1 MLKIAVLGACG
12 QMGLEIIRS
21 VIKEEGL
28 ELTEALDVNNIGQDV
43 GLLAG
48 IGEIGIKVKPVDKI
62 DNPDVLIDFTNAKS
76 FRSNMEN
83 ILGKGINVV
92 SGSTGLSNEELI
104 SYGELAKEKSVTLF
118 LAPNFAIGAVLMMKF
133 ATEAAKYI
141 KDIEV
146 IEYHHDK
153 KLDAP
158 SGTAKKTLEDMA
170 AVRGEKIQG
179 HPEEFETVKGSRGGE
194 YKGMRVHS
202 IRLPGYVASQEVIF
216 GTLGQTLKIRHDSIS
231 RESFMPGIMMTCKKI
246 KNLEKGLIYGL
257 EKIL

>member
-21 VIKEEGL
+21 VIKEEDL

-146 IEYHHDK
+146 IEYHQIGRAH
-153 KLDAP
+153 
-158 SGTAKKTLEDMA
+158 
-170 AVRGEKIQG
+170 V
-179 HPEEFETVKGSRGGE
+179 
-194 YKGMRVHS
+194 
-202 IRLPGYVASQEVIF
+202 
-216 GTLGQTLKIRHDSIS
+216 
-231 RESFMPGIMMTCKKI
+231 
-246 KNLEKGLIYGL
+246 
-257 EKIL
+257 